1 MKLNPKTN
9 VCGNAMTLIALV
21 CATLLITTELSCSS
35 KGMKGGSLL
44 PTKYRSISVPVFD
57 NATPDRD
64 MGFQLTEALQK
75 RLQQTTPY
83 TVTHDGKADTILRGK
98 VVSVKLSQMSQS
110 VATGLSEEVAYTVI
124 LDWDWVDVR
133 TGKSITARKGFAA
146 SGVVVTSRS
155 QAEPLDLARFEVTQR
170 LADDIVANL
179 QADW

>member
-1 MKLNPKTN
+1 MKLRLSKYFIAN
-9 VCGNAMTLIALV
+9 VMTLITIA
-21 CATLLITTELSCSS
+21 CATIVFANTLGCSS
-35 KGMKGGSLL
+35 KGMKGGSVL
-44 PTKYRSISVPVFD
+44 PTKYRSISVPIFD
-57 NATPDRD
+57 NATPDRE

-75 RLQQTTPY
+75 RLQQTTAY
-83 TVTHDGKADTILRGK
+83 TVTHDGRADTILRGK
-98 VVSVKLSQMSQS
+98 VVSVKLSQLSQS
-110 VATGLSEEVAYTVI
+110 VATGLSEEVAYTVT

-179 QADW
+179 QSDW

>member
-1 MKLNPKTN
+1 MKLNPMTMFGDN
-9 VCGNAMTLIALV
+9 AVCVLSLV
-21 CATLLITTELSCSS
+21 CASIVASATLGCAS

-110 VATGLSEEVAYTVI
+110 VATGLSEEVAYTVT

-133 TGKSITARKGFAA
+133 TGKSITSRKGFAA

>member
-1 MKLNPKTN
+1 MKLNFQTDPRRLAL
-9 VCGNAMTLIALV
+9 GMIALA
-21 CATLLITTELSCSS
+21 CAAMAFSITLACSS
-35 KGMKGGSLL
+35 KGMKSGSVL
-44 PTKYRSISVPVFD
+44 PTKYRSISVPVFA

-98 VVSVKLSQMSQS
+98 VVTVKVSQMSQS
-110 VATGLSEEVAYTVI
+110 VATGLSEEVAYTVT

-133 TGKSITARKGFAA
+133 TGKSITARKGFTS

>member
-1 MKLNPKTN
+1 MNLHHKILFR
-9 VCGNAMTLIALV
+9 GNSVSVIALL
-21 CATLLITTELSCSS
+21 CASIVACTMLACSS

>member
-1 MKLNPKTN
+1 MKLRLSKYSIAN
-9 VCGNAMTLIALV
+9 VMTLITLA
-21 CATLLITTELSCSS
+21 CATIVFANTLGCSS
-35 KGMKGGSLL
+35 KGMKGGSVL
-44 PTKYRSISVPVFD
+44 PTKYRSISVPIFD
-57 NATPDRD
+57 NATPDRE

-75 RLQQTTPY
+75 RLQQTTTY
-83 TVTHDGKADTILRGK
+83 TVTHDGRADTILRGK
-98 VVSVKLSQMSQS
+98 VVSVKLSQLSQS
-110 VATGLSEEVAYTVI
+110 VATGLSEEVAYTVT

-179 QADW
+179 QSDW

>member
-9 VCGNAMTLIALV
+9 VCDNAMTLIALV
-21 CATLLITTELSCSS
+21 CATLFMTTELSCSS

-44 PTKYRSISVPVFD
+44 PTKYHSISVPVFD

-110 VATGLSEEVAYTVI
+110 VATGLSEEVAYTVT

>member
-1 MKLNPKTN
+1 MKLNPKTLFSL
-9 VCGNAMTLIALV
+9 NAVRVIALA
-21 CATLLITTELSCSS
+21 CASILASTTLGCSS
-35 KGMKGGSLL
+35 KGMKGGSVL

-75 RLQQTTPY
+75 RLQQSTPY

-110 VATGLSEEVAYTVI
+110 VATGLSEEVAYTVT

>member
-1 MKLNPKTN
+1 MKLRLSKYFIAN
-9 VCGNAMTLIALV
+9 VMTLITIA
-21 CATLLITTELSCSS
+21 CATIVFANTLGCSS
-35 KGMKGGSLL
+35 KGMKGGSVL
-44 PTKYRSISVPVFD
+44 PTKYRTISVPIFD
-57 NATPDRD
+57 NATPDRE

-75 RLQQTTPY
+75 RLQQTTAY
-83 TVTHDGKADTILRGK
+83 TVTHDGRADTILRGK
-98 VVSVKLSQMSQS
+98 VVSVKLSQLSQS
-110 VATGLSEEVAYTVI
+110 VATGLSEEVAYTVT

>member
-1 MKLNPKTN
+1 MN
-9 VCGNAMTLIALV
+9 VQLSKHRFGNIVSAIALA
-21 CATLLITTELSCSS
+21 CATIVFASTLGCTS
-35 KGMKGGSLL
+35 KGMKGGSVL

-57 NATPDRD
+57 NATPDRE

-83 TVTHDGKADTILRGK
+83 TVTHDGRADTILRGK
-98 VVSVKLSQMSQS
+98 VISVKQS
-110 VATGLSEEVAYTVI
+110 VATGLSEEVAYTVT

-133 TGKSITARKGFAA
+133 TGKSITARKGFSA

>member
-1 MKLNPKTN
+1 MKLQLSKYSIGN
-9 VCGNAMTLIALV
+9 VMALITLACATIV
-21 CATLLITTELSCSS
+21 CANTLGCTS
-35 KGMKGGSLL
+35 KGMKGGSVL

-57 NATPDRD
+57 NATADRE

-83 TVTHDGKADTILRGK
+83 TVTHDGRADTILRGK
-98 VVSVKLSQMSQS
+98 VISVKLNQLSQS
-110 VATGLSEEVAYTVI
+110 VATGLSEEVAYTVT

-133 TGKSITARKGFAA
+133 TGKSITARKGFSA